1 VELLFKLFIMF
12 AKLCAFAFGG
22 GYVMIPS
29 LIKASET
36 NGWATASEL
45 TDVIAIAGMSP
56 GPVAINAA
64 VGYGYKVAGF
74 PGAVASLLGI
84 AIPCAV
90 IVIIVAAFFF
100 KVYHYPK
107 VQAALYG
114 LRPVVTGIILYAAVS
129 LAMKNSII
137 AASADKLIPH
147 GIHIAALGHQLFEA
161 KSLVITIVT
170 FGILVRTKV
179 QPILLIFAFGVLG
192 VFIF

>member
-1 VELLFKLFIMF
+1 MELLFKLFIMF
-12 AKLCAFAFGG
+12 TKLCAFAFGG

-29 LIKASET
+29 LIKASEA

-84 AIPCAV
+84 AIPCAL
-90 IVIIVAAFFF
+90 IVILVATFFF
-100 KVYHYPK
+100 KVYNHPR

-114 LRPVVTGIILYAAVS
+114 LRPVVTGIILYAAVN
-129 LAMKNSII
+129 LAIKNSII
-137 AASADKLIPH
+137 AAAPNKLILH
-147 GIHIAALGHQLFEA
+147 GINITALGLQLFEA
-161 KSLVITIVT
+161 KSLVITALT
-170 FGILVRTKV
+170 FGILVRTRV
-179 QPILLIFAFGVLG
+179 QPIFLILAFGVIG

>member
-1 VELLFKLFIMF
+1 MELLVKLFIMF
-12 AKLCAFAFGG
+12 TKLCAFAFGG

-29 LIKASET
+29 LIKASEA

-56 GPVAINAA
+56 GPIAINAA

-74 PGAVASLLGI
+74 QGAMASMLGI
-84 AIPCAV
+84 AIPCALIV
-90 IVIIVAAFFF
+90 IVVATFFF
-100 KVYHYPK
+100 KVYNHPK

-129 LAMKNSII
+129 LAIKNSII
-137 AASADKLIPH
+137 AAAPDKLIPH
-147 GIHIAALGHQLFEA
+147 GINITALGLQLFEA
-161 KSLVITIVT
+161 KSLVITVLT

-179 QPILLIFAFGVLG
+179 QPILLILASGILG

>member
-1 VELLFKLFIMF
+1 MELLIKLFIMF
-12 AKLCAFAFGG
+12 TKLSAFAFGG

-36 NGWATASEL
+36 NGWATASQL

-84 AIPCAV
+84 AIPCAL
-90 IVIIVAAFFF
+90 IAITVAAFFF
-100 KVYHYPK
+100 KVYNYPK

-129 LAMKNSII
+129 LAIKNSII
-137 AASADKLIPH
+137 VAAPDKLIPN
-147 GIHIAALGHQLFEA
+147 GINITALGLQLFEA
-161 KSLVITIVT
+161 KSMVITALT

-179 QPILLIFAFGVLG
+179 QPLLLILASAVIG
-192 VFIF
+192 VFVF